1 MGNDRQ
7 YPTRLLQIT
16 SHLRISDSYSAIEPS
31 RPSPKIALASS
42 VWVANSRGRSW
53 SCDQCKDSPSLR
65 RSRGNCGGSFKSTLP
80 QSMIDDDGSRYVPG
94 YRIAPN
100 CGLDYGDYK
109 IKHCPISDINRLASI
124 ITTYHRHRRGTSKIS
139 DVYPSPSCAMIDA
152 IDTLH
157 AHTEAMIDRQREQS
171 LKEVRDG

>member
-1 MGNDRQ
+1 MGHDRQ
-7 YPTRLLQIT
+7 YPTRWLSSA
-16 SHLRISDSYSAIEPS
+16 SHLRVSDAHSARKS
-31 RPSPKIALASS
+31 FGYAPKIALASS
-42 VWVANSRGRSW
+42 VWISNSRGRSW
-53 SCDQCKDSPSLR
+53 SCDQCKNSPSLR
-65 RSRGNCGGSFKSTLP
+65 RSRGNCGGPFKSTLP

-124 ITTYHRHRRGTSKIS
+124 ITAYHRHRRGTSNIS
-139 DVYPSPSCAMIDA
+139 DSYPSPSCAMIEA

-157 AHTEAMIDRQREQS
+157 LHTEAMIDRQREQS
-171 LKEVRDG
+171 IKEARDG